1 MLKVNNGNTRRTSM
15 TLFCYSGIL
24 IVNFEL
30 ISHLSLVFLLLN
42 LNKFFFF
49 FARFRFTVHNNNKR
63 NMWLIKNKTNF
74 LKMESELMF
83 QSLVFNDITY
93 SNLKLIE
100 EGEIEFCLQYELV
113 LTSKHVKTNINGI
126 NIEQR
131 FSTLTKDKLKNS
143 SEDSFEMLK
152 KKNYLRYLH
161 RLK

>member
-1 MLKVNNGNTRRTSM
+1 MLKVNNGNNRRTSM

-30 ISHLSLVFLLLN
+30 IWHLSLVFLLLN
-42 LNKFFFF
+42 LNNFFF
-49 FARFRFTVHNNNKR
+49 FARFRITVHNNNKR
-63 NMWLIKNKTNF
+63 NMWLIKNKTSF
-74 LKMESELMF
+74 LKMESEFMF
-83 QSLVFNDITY
+83 QSLIFNDITY

-100 EGEIEFCLQYELV
+100 EGEIEFCLQYEPV

-126 NIEQR
+126 NTEQR
-131 FSTLTKDKLKNS
+131 FSTSTKDKLKNS

>member
-1 MLKVNNGNTRRTSM
+1 
-15 TLFCYSGIL
+15 
-24 IVNFEL
+24 
-30 ISHLSLVFLLLN
+30 
-42 LNKFFFF
+42 
-49 FARFRFTVHNNNKR
+49 
-63 NMWLIKNKTNF
+63 MWVIKNKISF

-83 QSLVFNDITY
+83 QSLIFNDITY
-93 SNLKLIE
+93 SNLKLIA
-100 EGEIEFCLQYELV
+100 EGEIEFCLQYEPV

-152 KKNYLRYLH
+152 KKNYLRHLH

>member
-1 MLKVNNGNTRRTSM
+1 
-15 TLFCYSGIL
+15 
-24 IVNFEL
+24 
-30 ISHLSLVFLLLN
+30 
-42 LNKFFFF
+42 
-49 FARFRFTVHNNNKR
+49 
-63 NMWLIKNKTNF
+63 MWVIKNKISF

-83 QSLVFNDITY
+83 QSLIFNDITY
-93 SNLKLIE
+93 SNLKLIA
-100 EGEIEFCLQYELV
+100 EGEIEVCLQYEPV